1 MHFAGITRWLKRS
14 MRLSKNAQL
23 SWSAIIF
30 SCHTTCCKR
39 GKRRLYIQTSI
50 PFPYAI
56 NSKCQVILS
65 ILARSIN
72 IKVDATHCTFQ
83 IDFTLMNVRLS
94 DWSVLPNT
102 LIQSEVILDSFK
114 IAFNV
119 FFCPV
124 IPLINGQW
132 KIESTLQHVKAK
144 HEGCQKI
151 SIKTCSMCHFPEIL

>member
-1 MHFAGITRWLKRS
+1 MCFTGITRWLERC

-23 SWSAIIF
+23 SCSAIIF

-39 GKRRLYIQTSI
+39 GKRCLYIQTSVL
-50 PFPYAI
+50 FPYAI

-65 ILARSIN
+65 IPASSIS

-83 IDFTLMNVRLS
+83 IDFTLMNAGLS

-124 IPLINGQW
+124 ILLINGQW
-132 KIESTLQHVKAK
+132 KMESMLRHVKAK
-144 HEGCQKI
+144 HEGCQKNQ
-151 SIKTCSMCHFPEIL
+151 H